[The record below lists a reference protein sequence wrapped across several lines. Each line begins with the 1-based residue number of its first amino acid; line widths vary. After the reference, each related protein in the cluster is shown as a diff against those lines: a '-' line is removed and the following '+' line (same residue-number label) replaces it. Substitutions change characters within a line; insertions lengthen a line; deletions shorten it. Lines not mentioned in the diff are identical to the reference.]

1 MTVFDIKQLHVPFPL
16 IENYDCIS
24 IPVTSY
30 VMLYDLRD
38 K

>member
-24 IPVTSY
+24 ISGTSY